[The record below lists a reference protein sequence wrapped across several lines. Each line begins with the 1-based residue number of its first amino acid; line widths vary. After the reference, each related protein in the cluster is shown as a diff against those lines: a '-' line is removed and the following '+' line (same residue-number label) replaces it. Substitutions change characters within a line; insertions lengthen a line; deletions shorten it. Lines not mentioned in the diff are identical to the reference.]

1 MSSEP
6 TVTDEDGMKTEQSEF
21 AAYIGLDWADRK
33 HDLCLQVGED
43 GRKRERSVLEHT
55 PNAIHEWAEQI
66 RKRFDGAKV
75 AVCLELAKGPIV
87 SALLEHDFFVIFLV
101 QPSLL
106 AKYRAAFTPS
116 HAKDDP
122 TDAEFALEL
131 MLRYPDRV
139 QRVKQESSVMSM
151 LRQLVEMRRGLVDD
165 RVRVTNRITANLK
178 AYFPQV
184 LGLFRE
190 KDTGV
195 FADFLQ
201 RWPTLEAAK
210 KARRSALE
218 TFFREHNVRYQA
230 TIDRR
235 IDALKGEQALTT
247 DESLIRPARLLVE
260 VSLPQLKDLC
270 LAIDRLEEEIG
281 RCCAKL
287 PDHKLFAALPGAGP
301 ALAPRLLV
309 AFGEQRER
317 FPNAVAFQQYVGV
330 APVTERSGNKCWV
343 HWRYSCSTFLR
354 QTFVEWV
361 AQTITRSFWAKA
373 FYEAYRARGGAH
385 LSALRALAFK
395 WIRVL
400 YRCWVDR
407 LPYDESKYLMAL
419 QKRQAPLLKHAVA
432 TAN

>member
-6 TVTDEDGMKTEQSEF
+6 TVTDEDSMKTVQSEF

-33 HDLCLQVGED
+33 HDLCLQVGESS
-43 GRKRERSVLEHT
+43 RKRERSVLEHT

-139 QRVKQESSVMSM
+139 QRVKQEGPAMSM

-195 FADFLQ
+195 FADFLE

-218 TFFREHNVRYQA
+218 AFFREHNVRYQA

-247 DESLIRPARLLVE
+247 DESVIRPAQLLVE

-281 RCCAKL
+281 NCCAQL
-287 PDHKLFAALPGAGP
+287 PDHKLFASLPGAGP

-317 FPNAVAFQQYVGV
+317 FPNAAAFQQYVGV

-361 AQTITRSFWAKA
+361 AQTYMLARTRR
-373 FYEAYRARGGAH
+373 E
-385 LSALRALAFK
+385 
-395 WIRVL
+395 
-400 YRCWVDR
+400 C
-407 LPYDESKYLMAL
+407 
-419 QKRQAPLLKHAVA
+419 
-432 TAN
+432 

>member
-1 MSSEP
+1 
-6 TVTDEDGMKTEQSEF
+6 MKTEQTEF

-33 HDLCLQVGED
+33 HDLCLQAGED
-43 GRKRERSVLEHT
+43 TRKRERFVLEHT
-55 PNAIHEWAEQI
+55 PKAIHAWAEQI
-66 RKRFDGAKV
+66 RQRFAGGKV

-87 SALLEHDFFVIFLV
+87 SALLEHDIFVIFLV

-106 AKYRAAFTPS
+106 AKYRTAFTPS

-139 QRVKQESSVMSM
+139 QRVKQESPAMSM
-151 LRQLVEMRRGLVDD
+151 LRQLVEIRRGLVDD

-195 FADFLQ
+195 FADFLE

-210 KARRSALE
+210 KARRSSLE
-218 TFFREHNVRYQA
+218 NFFREHNVRYQS
-230 TIDRR
+230 TIDKR
-235 IDALKGEQALTT
+235 IEALKDEQPLTT
-247 DESLIRPARLLVE
+247 DQSAIVPAKLLVE
-260 VSLPQLKDLC
+260 VSLPMLRAVC
-270 LAIDRLEEEIG
+270 SAIDRLEEEIG
-281 RCCAKL
+281 RCCAKMT
-287 PDHKLFAALPGAGP
+287 DYKLFAALPGAGP

-317 FPNAVAFQQYVGV
+317 FPNAAAFQEYAGV
-330 APVTERSGNKCWV
+330 APVTERSGNKSWV

-385 LSALRALAFK
+385 QSALRALAFK
-395 WIRVL
+395 WIRIL
-400 YRCWVDR
+400 YRCWVESK
-407 LPYDESKYLMAL
+407 PYDESKYLMAL
-419 QKRQAPLLKHAVA
+419 QKRQAPLLKHAAA
-432 TAN
+432 TPS